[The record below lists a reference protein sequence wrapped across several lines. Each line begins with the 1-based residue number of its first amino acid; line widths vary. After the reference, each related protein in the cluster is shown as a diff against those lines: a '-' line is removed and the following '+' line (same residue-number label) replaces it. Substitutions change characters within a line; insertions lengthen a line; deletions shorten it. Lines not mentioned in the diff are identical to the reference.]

1 MRKVLSVILVYFI
14 SYVKTLVYEFNNLL
28 LRCVLANQ
36 HSKYRLLCMFLMFN
50 LGEGE
55 ELG

>member
-28 LRCVLANQ
+28 LVVTPRPYVKAIEICGMTTSGKA
-36 HSKYRLLCMFLMFN
+36 KY
-50 LGEGE
+50 G
-55 ELG
+55 